1 MSSWTFKLYFNSVWV
16 SIANLARLGHRVP
29 WWPTWK
35 SLARDSQQPDN
46 RWLEV
51 VFVFCLCSALL
62 QASWNL
68 KPEQV
73 LSSGNLWVTLAI
85 WIQVPVPILS
95 IMMNMNINEMQACCS
110 CCQQCQGT
118 SNNSNAYGTI
128 SQFPQNSQPAPE
140 AIWWYRHQVIL
151 AAFCTTCNETKWISL
166 GLETCCPTQ
175 ICGPYSCQS
184 LSLWSSSYDSSR
196 LKLKPVTLSYFKN
209 SV

>member
-95 IMMNMNINEMQACCS
+95 IMMNMKSMKCKHAAAVA
-110 CCQQCQGT
+110 
-118 SNNSNAYGTI
+118 SNARV
-128 SQFPQNSQPAPE
+128 QA
-140 AIWWYRHQVIL
+140 
-151 AAFCTTCNETKWISL
+151 TTQMPMGPSHSFLKTHSLPLKPSGDTGTKWYWQHSAL
-166 GLETCCPTQ
+166 HAMR
-175 ICGPYSCQS
+175 QS
-184 LSLWSSSYDSSR
+184 G
-196 LKLKPVTLSYFKN
+196 
-209 SV
+209 